1 MFVSRFVIAAFA
13 ATGLA
18 ASAHAADITFPAPG
32 PVSTPL
38 AYDWSGFY
46 GGLHVGGDFGGEY
59 SADITNPN
67 SVEEDFD
74 SDGFLGGGQIGF
86 NQQFDQFVVG
96 IEADW
101 SFTDIDGDTS
111 VGLTGL
117 GTGSVDAETN
127 WISTIRGRAGYA
139 FDRVLF
145 YGTAGVAFA
154 DVEVSESFTGS
165 SDDNV
170 HTGYVVGAGIE
181 AALNERL
188 SARAEYLY
196 TDFGEEDFSLA
207 GGAVTGDAEADN
219 SIFRIGINYRFG
231 SFR

>member
-1 MFVSRFVIAAFA
+1 MFVSRFVVTAFA
-13 ATGLA
+13 ITGFA
-18 ASAHAADITFPAPG
+18 ASASAADLSFPAP
-32 PVSTPL
+32 SAFTP
-38 AYDWSGFY
+38 AVYDWSGFY
-46 GGLHVGGDFGGEY
+46 GGVHAGGDFGGEY
-59 SADITNPN
+59 SADFTLPD
-67 SVEEDFD
+67 SFGEDFD

-86 NQQFDQFVVG
+86 NHQFDQFVIG

-101 SFTDIDGDTS
+101 SFTDIDGDTR

-117 GTGSVDAETN
+117 GTGGVDAETN

-139 FDRVLF
+139 FDRVLV

-170 HTGYVVGAGIE
+170 HTGYVVGAGLE
-181 AALNERL
+181 AALTERL

-196 TDFGEEDFSLA
+196 TDFGEEEFSLA
-207 GGAVTGDAEADN
+207 GGAVTGDADASN